1 MADGAQSPVTSQP
14 AASPDS
20 NLLRGVPVLFVMLWA
35 TGFMVAKYAIPYAAP
50 FTILTIRFALASA
63 MMAGI
68 GLIFGARWPRS
79 VREVGHIAV
88 TGILL
93 QAVYLGGCYAAIYA
107 GLPSGM
113 VALIAGLQ
121 PIVTAALAGP
131 LLGERLRPL
140 QWLGAALGFVGL
152 TMVIWHKLAF
162 DSDHLWALFFAFVQ
176 LAGITAATL
185 YQKRFS
191 PNADL
196 KAGAAIQYAA
206 ATIVLLPVML
216 FIGVGEINWQPQF
229 LFAMG
234 WIVIVLSGI
243 SIALLTWMI
252 QRGAASKVASLFYLT
267 PPVAALGG
275 YFMFDERL
283 DTLAFCGMGVVAL
296 GVFLVNRSDR
306 RRK

>member
-1 MADGAQSPVTSQP
+1 MTASTT
-14 AASPDS
+14 ASPDS
-20 NLLRGVPVLFVMLWA
+20 YLLRGVPVLFVLLWA
-35 TGFMVAKYAIPYAAP
+35 TGFLVARYAIPYAPP
-50 FTILTIRFALASA
+50 FTLLVIRFALASL
-63 MMAGI
+63 MMAGL
-68 GLIFGARWPRS
+68 GLVFGARWPKTW
-79 VREVGHIAV
+79 REFTHIAV

-107 GLPSGM
+107 GLPAGM

-140 QWLGAALGFVGL
+140 QWLGACLGFIGL

-162 DSDHLWALFFAFVQ
+162 DSNHLWALFFAFVQ
-176 LAGITAATL
+176 LFGITAATL

-206 ATIVLLPVML
+206 ATLVLLPVM
-216 FIGVGEINWQPQF
+216 FWVGVGHVDWQPQF
-229 LFAMG
+229 IAAMA
-234 WIVIVLSGI
+234 WIIIVLSGI

-267 PPVAALGG
+267 PPVAALGA
-275 YFMFDERL
+275 FFWFDERL
-283 DTLAFCGMGVVAL
+283 DTLALCGMGVVAL
-296 GVFLVNRSDR
+296 GVFLVNR
-306 RRK
+306 K

>member
-1 MADGAQSPVTSQP
+1 MSSTA
-14 AASPDS
+14 AASS
-20 NLLRGVPVLFVMLWA
+20 NNVLMRSVPVLFVLLWA
-35 TGFMVAKYAIPYAAP
+35 TGFLVARYAIPYAPP
-50 FTILTIRFALASA
+50 FTLLVIRFALASA
-63 MMAGI
+63 MMGAL
-68 GLIFGARWPRS
+68 GLVFGARWPKTL
-79 VREVGHIAV
+79 REVTHIAV

-107 GLPSGM
+107 GLPAGM

-131 LLGERLRPL
+131 LLGERLKPL
-140 QWLGAALGFVGL
+140 QWLGAGLGFIGL

-162 DSDHLWALFFAFVQ
+162 DGEHVWALVFAFIQ
-176 LAGITAATL
+176 LFGITAATL

-206 ATIVLLPVML
+206 ATVVLLPVML
-216 FIGVGEINWQPQF
+216 WLGVGEINWQPQF
-229 LFAMG
+229 IAAMA

-267 PPVAALGG
+267 PPVAALGA
-275 YFMFDERL
+275 FFWFDERL
-283 DTLAFCGMGVVAL
+283 DALALCGMGVVAL
-296 GVFLVNRSDR
+296 GVFLVNR
-306 RRK
+306 K

>member
-1 MADGAQSPVTSQP
+1 MAPSS
-14 AASPDS
+14 AASSGS
-20 NLLRGVPVLFVMLWA
+20 NLLRGAPVLFVLLWA
-35 TGFMVAKYAIPYAAP
+35 TGFLAARYAIPYAQP
-50 FTILTIRFALASA
+50 FTLLTIRFALASA
-63 MMAGI
+63 MMAALA
-68 GLIFGARWPRS
+68 LIFGARWPRT
-79 VREVGHIAV
+79 VTEATHIAV

-107 GLPSGM
+107 GLPAGM

-131 LLGERLRPL
+131 LLNERLRPL
-140 QWLGAALGFVGL
+140 QWLGVVLGFVGL

-162 DSDHLWALFFAFVQ
+162 DSHHLAALFFAFVQ
-176 LAGITAATL
+176 LSGITAATL

-191 PNADL
+191 PNSDL

-206 ATIVLLPVML
+206 ATLVLLPVML
-216 FIGVGEINWQPQF
+216 FLGVGQINWQPEF
-229 LFAMG
+229 IFAMG

-252 QRGAASKVASLFYLT
+252 QSGAASKVASLFYLT
-267 PPVAALGG
+267 PPVAALGA

-283 DTLAFCGMGVVAL
+283 DTLALCGIGVVA
-296 GVFLVNRSDR
+296 VAVALVNR
-306 RRK
+306 K

>member
-1 MADGAQSPVTSQP
+1 MIGTD
-14 AASPDS
+14 AASP
-20 NLLRGVPVLFVMLWA
+20 NTILMRGVPVLFVLLWA
-35 TGFMVAKYAIPYAAP
+35 TGFLVARYAIPYAPP
-50 FTILTIRFALASA
+50 FTLLVIRFACASA

-68 GLIFGARWPRS
+68 GFVFGARWPRTW
-79 VREVGHIAV
+79 RECTHIVV

-93 QAVYLGGCYAAIYA
+93 QAVYLGGCYGAIYA
-107 GLPSGM
+107 GLPAGM

-131 LLGERLRPL
+131 LLGERLKPL
-140 QWLGAALGFVGL
+140 QWLGAALGFIGL

-162 DSDHLWALFFAFVQ
+162 DSGHLWALFFAFVQ
-176 LAGITAATL
+176 LFGITAATL

-206 ATIVLLPVML
+206 ATLVLLPVM
-216 FIGVGEINWQPQF
+216 FWVGVGHVDWQPQF
-229 LFAMG
+229 IAAMA
-234 WIVIVLSGI
+234 WIIIVLSGI

-267 PPVAALGG
+267 PPGAALGA
-275 YFMFDERL
+275 FLWFDERL
-283 DTLAFCGMGVVAL
+283 DALALSGMGVVAL
-296 GVFLVNRSDR
+296 GVFLVNR
-306 RRK
+306 K

>member
-1 MADGAQSPVTSQP
+1 MADGISPGINKTTAP
-14 AASPDS
+14 ADN
-20 NLLRGVPVLFVMLWA
+20 NLLRSVPVVFVLLWA

-50 FTILTIRFALASA
+50 FTILTIRFAIASA
-63 MMAGI
+63 MMAAI
-68 GLIFGARWPRS
+68 GLIFGARWPKTLA
-79 VREVGHIAV
+79 EFGHIAV

-121 PIVTAALAGP
+121 PVVTAALAGP

-140 QWLGAALGFVGL
+140 QWLGAMLGFVGL
-152 TMVIWHKLAF
+152 TMVIWHKLVF
-162 DSDHLWALFFAFVQ
+162 DAGHFWALFFAFVQ

-185 YQKRFS
+185 YQKRYS

-206 ATIVLLPVML
+206 AAIVLLPVML
-216 FIGVGEINWQPQF
+216 FLGVGEINWQPEF
-229 LFAMG
+229 ILAMG

-275 YFMFDERL
+275 YFMFNERL
-283 DTLAFCGMGVVAL
+283 DALAFCGMGVVAL
-296 GVFLVNRSDR
+296 GVFLVNR
-306 RRK
+306 K

>member
-1 MADGAQSPVTSQP
+1 MRS
-14 AASPDS
+14 
-20 NLLRGVPVLFVMLWA
+20 VPVVFVLLWA
-35 TGFMVAKYAIPYAAP
+35 TGFLVARYAIPFAPP
-50 FTILTIRFALASA
+50 FTLLVIRFALASA

-68 GLIFGARWPRS
+68 GLIFGARWPTTFT
-79 VREVGHIAV
+79 EVKHLAI

-107 GLPSGM
+107 GLPAGM

-131 LLGERLRPL
+131 LLGERLKPA
-140 QWLGAALGFVGL
+140 QWLGALLGFIGL

-162 DSDHLWALFFAFVQ
+162 DAGHLWALFFAFVQ
-176 LAGITAATL
+176 LFGITAATL

-191 PNADL
+191 PNSDL

-206 ATIVLLPVML
+206 ATIVLLPVM
-216 FIGVGEINWQPQF
+216 FYVGVGTVDWQPEF
-229 LFAMG
+229 IFAMG
-234 WIVIVLSGI
+234 WIIIVLSGI

-267 PPVAALGG
+267 PPVAALGA
-275 YFMFDERL
+275 YFLFDERL
-283 DTLAFCGMGVVAL
+283 DVLALCGMGVVAL
-296 GVFLVNRSDR
+296 GVFLVNR
-306 RRK
+306 K

>member
-1 MADGAQSPVTSQP
+1 MADGAIRPVTQISIAP
-14 AASPDS
+14 PDN
-20 NLLRGVPVLFVMLWA
+20 NLLRGVPALFVLLWA
-35 TGFMVAKYAIPYAAP
+35 TGFLVAKFAIPYAAP
-50 FTILTIRFALASA
+50 FTILLIRFALASA
-63 MMAGI
+63 MMAAI
-68 GLIFGARWPRS
+68 GAIFGARWPRTL
-79 VREVGHIAV
+79 REVTHIAV

-107 GLPSGM
+107 GLSAGV

-121 PIVTAALAGP
+121 PIVTAAIAGP

-140 QWLGAALGFVGL
+140 QWLGAVLGFTGL

-162 DSDHLWALFFAFVQ
+162 DAGHLWALAFAFVQ
-176 LAGITAATL
+176 LVGITAATL

-206 ATIVLLPVML
+206 ATLVLLPVVAVL
-216 FIGVGEINWQPQF
+216 GVGEIDWQPEF
-229 LFAMG
+229 IFAMG
-234 WIVIVLSGI
+234 WIIIVLSGI

-252 QRGAASKVASLFYLT
+252 QRGAASRVASLFYLT

-283 DTLAFCGMGVVAL
+283 DVLALCGMGVVAL
-296 GVFLVNRSDR
+296 GVALVNR
-306 RRK
+306 K

>member
-1 MADGAQSPVTSQP
+1 MADGAESPVTSRP

-50 FTILTIRFALASA
+50 FTILTMRFALASA
-63 MMAGI
+63 MMTAI

-79 VREVGHIAV
+79 VREIGHIAV

-93 QAVYLGGCYAAIYA
+93 QAVYLGGCYGAIYA

-131 LLGERLRPL
+131 LLGERLRPQ

-216 FIGVGEINWQPQF
+216 FIGVGEINWQLQF
-229 LFAMG
+229 IIAMG

-283 DTLAFCGMGVVAL
+283 DALAFCGMGVVAL
-296 GVFLVNRSDR
+296 GVFLVNRSGR
-306 RRK
+306 GRK

>member
-1 MADGAQSPVTSQP
+1 MADGAPGP
-14 AASPDS
+14 AARAQAVPPDN
-20 NLLRGVPVLFVMLWA
+20 NLLRGVPVLFVLLWA
-35 TGFMVAKYAIPYAAP
+35 TGFLVAKFAIPFAAP
-50 FTILTIRFALASA
+50 FTLLTIRFALASV
-63 MMAGI
+63 MMAAI
-68 GLIFGARWPRS
+68 GLIFGARWPRTLT
-79 VREVGHIAV
+79 EFGHIAV

-131 LLGERLRPL
+131 LLGERLKPL
-140 QWLGAALGFVGL
+140 QWLGAVLGFIGL

-162 DSDHLWALFFAFVQ
+162 DAGHLWALIFAFVQ
-176 LAGITAATL
+176 LFGITAATL

-206 ATIVLLPVML
+206 AGLVLLPVML
-216 FIGVGEINWQPQF
+216 FLGVGEIDWQPEF
-229 LFAMG
+229 IFAMG

-283 DTLAFCGMGVVAL
+283 DTLALCGMGVVAL
-296 GVFLVNRSDR
+296 GVALVNR
-306 RRK
+306 K

>member
-1 MADGAQSPVTSQP
+1 MADGVAP
-14 AASPDS
+14 APQATATSPDTHLMRS
-20 NLLRGVPVLFVMLWA
+20 VPVVFVLIWA
-35 TGFMVAKYAIPYAAP
+35 TGFLVARYAIPYAPP
-50 FTILTIRFALASA
+50 FTLLVIRFALASA

-68 GLIFGARWPRS
+68 GLVFGARWPKS
-79 VREVGHIAV
+79 PIEILHIAV

-107 GLPSGM
+107 GLPAGM

-131 LLGERLRPL
+131 LLDERLKPL
-140 QWLGAALGFVGL
+140 QWLGVLLGFVGL

-162 DSDHLWALFFAFVQ
+162 DSEHLWALLFAFVQ
-176 LAGITAATL
+176 LFGITAATL
-185 YQKRFS
+185 YQKRYS

-206 ATIVLLPVML
+206 ATLFLLPVML
-216 FIGVGEINWQPQF
+216 YLGVGEVDWQPEF
-229 LFAMG
+229 ILAMA

-267 PPVAALGG
+267 PPVAALGA
-275 YFMFDERL
+275 YFIFDERL
-283 DTLAFCGMGVVAL
+283 DTLALCGMGVVAL
-296 GVFLVNRSDR
+296 AVFLVNR
-306 RRK
+306 K

>member
-1 MADGAQSPVTSQP
+1 MTDRSSRPEHTATAD
-14 AASPDS
+14 ASDS
-20 NLLRGVPVLFVMLWA
+20 YLLRGVPVLFVLLWA
-35 TGFMVAKYAIPYAAP
+35 TGFLVARYAIPYAPP
-50 FTILTIRFALASA
+50 FTLLVIRFALASA
-63 MMAGI
+63 MMGAL
-68 GLIFGARWPRS
+68 GLIFGARWPKTL
-79 VREVGHIAV
+79 REVTHIAV

-107 GLPSGM
+107 GLPAGM

-131 LLGERLRPL
+131 LLGERLKPL
-140 QWLGAALGFVGL
+140 QWLGAGLGFIGL
-152 TMVIWHKLAF
+152 TMVIWHKLSF
-162 DSDHLWALFFAFVQ
+162 DSHHLWALIFAFIQ
-176 LAGITAATL
+176 LFGITAATL

-206 ATIVLLPVML
+206 ATVVLLPVML
-216 FIGVGEINWQPQF
+216 WLGVGEINWQPQF
-229 LFAMG
+229 IAAMA

-267 PPVAALGG
+267 PPVAALGA
-275 YFMFDERL
+275 FFWFDERL
-283 DTLAFCGMGVVAL
+283 DALALCGMGVVAL
-296 GVFLVNRSDR
+296 GVFLVNR
-306 RRK
+306 K

>member
-1 MADGAQSPVTSQP
+1 MSSTA
-14 AASPDS
+14 AASS
-20 NLLRGVPVLFVMLWA
+20 NNILMRSVPVLFVLLWA
-35 TGFMVAKYAIPYAAP
+35 TGFLVARYAIPYAPP
-50 FTILTIRFALASA
+50 FTLLVIRFALASA
-63 MMAGI
+63 MMGAL
-68 GLIFGARWPRS
+68 GLVFGARWPKTL
-79 VREVGHIAV
+79 REVTHIAV

-107 GLPSGM
+107 GLPAGM

-131 LLGERLRPL
+131 LLGERLKPL
-140 QWLGAALGFVGL
+140 QWLGAGLGFIGL

-162 DSDHLWALFFAFVQ
+162 DGEHVWALVFAFIQ
-176 LAGITAATL
+176 LFGITAATL

-206 ATIVLLPVML
+206 ATVVLLPVML
-216 FIGVGEINWQPQF
+216 WLGVGEINWQPQF
-229 LFAMG
+229 IAAMA

-267 PPVAALGG
+267 PPVAALGA
-275 YFMFDERL
+275 FFWFDERL
-283 DTLAFCGMGVVAL
+283 DALALCGMGVVAL
-296 GVFLVNRSDR
+296 GVFLVNR
-306 RRK
+306 K

>member
-1 MADGAQSPVTSQP
+1 MADGADGPVTTS
-14 AASPDS
+14 AAISS
-20 NLLRGVPVLFVMLWA
+20 GNNLLRGVPALFVGLWA

-50 FTILTIRFALASA
+50 FTILTMRFALASA
-63 MMAGI
+63 MMAAI
-68 GLIFGARWPRS
+68 GLIFGARWPRTL
-79 VREVGHIAV
+79 REIWHIAV
-88 TGILL
+88 TGFLL

-131 LLGERLRPL
+131 LLGERLNRA

-162 DSDHLWALFFAFVQ
+162 DSGHLWALFFAFVQ
-176 LAGITAATL
+176 LGGITAATL

-196 KAGAAIQYAA
+196 KAGAAIQYAT

-216 FIGVGEINWQPQF
+216 VLGVGEIDWQPEF
-229 LFAMG
+229 IVAMV
-234 WIVIVLSGI
+234 WIVVVLSGI

-267 PPVAALGG
+267 PAGAALGG
-275 YFMFDERL
+275 YLMFDERL
-283 DTLAFCGMGVVAL
+283 DLLAFCGMGVVAL
-296 GVFLVNRSDR
+296 GVYLVNR
-306 RRK
+306 K